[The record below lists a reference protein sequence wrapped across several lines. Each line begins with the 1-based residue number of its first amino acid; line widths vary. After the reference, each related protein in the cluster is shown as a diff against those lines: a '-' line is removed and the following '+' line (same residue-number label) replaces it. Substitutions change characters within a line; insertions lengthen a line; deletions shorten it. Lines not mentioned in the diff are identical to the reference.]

1 MNTACYY
8 HERMGKINNVT
19 RDYLQ
24 GGNALGK
31 YRCYYCEHATDSVH
45 QISFF
50 QGKQDRDELLCDD
63 CYADWIESLKSEP

>member
-1 MNTACYY
+1 M
-8 HERMGKINNVT
+8 
-19 RDYLQ
+19 
-24 GGNALGK
+24 GK